1 MTYYLGS
8 DGMGAEADLQEA
20 ARHLARPEARDAH
33 LLLQPPEGLID
44 RFSELLLVDFDGEFD
59 SIAL

>member
-1 MTYYLGS
+1 
-8 DGMGAEADLQEA
+8 MGAEADLQEA